1 VHIVSAL
8 ALVVTFAGCNEKMS
22 SNSDHSQA
30 AWEQRQAQELIAAWQ
45 KHDMSGV
52 SVGCMINDHSE
63 TLDATKVAQL
73 NKICRVDF
81 PLAII
86 QKAIGGA
93 TKTVKG
99 PTESLTAIDQSMR
112 DIECMDIMIEDGIN
126 YAAKNHPIDRSVKS
140 AFDVYA
146 KLCPKQAAKISAKV
160 KF

>member
-1 VHIVSAL
+1 VRIICAL
-8 ALVVTFAGCNEKMS
+8 ALAAAMAGCKEKVS
-22 SNSDHSQA
+22 SKGEHSQA
-30 AWEQRQAQELIAAWQ
+30 SWEQRQAQELIAAWE

-52 SVGCMINDHSE
+52 SVGCIIIDHSE
-63 TLDATKVAQL
+63 KLDATIVAQL

-86 QKAIGGA
+86 QKAIVGA

-99 PTESLTAIDQSMR
+99 PTESLTGIDQSMR

-126 YAAKNHPIDRSVKS
+126 CAAKNHPIDPSVKS

-146 KLCPKQAAKISAKV
+146 KLCPKQAAKISAKI